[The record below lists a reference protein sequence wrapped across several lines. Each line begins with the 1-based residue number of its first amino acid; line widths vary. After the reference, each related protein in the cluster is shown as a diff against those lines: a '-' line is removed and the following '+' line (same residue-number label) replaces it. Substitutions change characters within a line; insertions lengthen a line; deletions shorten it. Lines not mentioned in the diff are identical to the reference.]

1 MVPVPAKRMSN
12 NESELE
18 ELFHLASREPKEKR
32 RSFLEARCHDEEL
45 REQVLRLLAQ
55 NDEGTGTL
63 LREGARPEVG
73 YSGDK
78 IDRYTIVKKLGEGG
92 MGTVYL
98 AHQEEPVKRDV
109 ALKTIRE
116 GAQTEE
122 VARRFEAEKQAL
134 ALMSHPGIAKVFD
147 GGRTRDGLPY
157 FVMEYCPGESLS
169 RYTARHRLEKNRFL
183 ELFLEICGAV
193 HHAHQK
199 GIIHRDLKPGNVL
212 IVEREGRAHP
222 KVIDF
227 GIARSLTG
235 SLTGDAGLTRG
246 QVMGTFKYM
255 SPEQA
260 EPRRG
265 VDTRADIYALG
276 VMLYEWLAGEPPFS
290 MAELEERTPGDAWR
304 ILLEEDPPPPSRR
317 FAALPADR
325 RRAIAEHRRS
335 DARSWEHE
343 LKGDL
348 DWIVMK
354 ALSKDR
360 AERYASASEL
370 GADIARHLDDL
381 PVHAGPPG
389 GVYRARKFLRRHRV
403 GVGAGLA
410 VAVALVVAL
419 VLSLRSEARAEKAHA
434 EAERELAEALYQAE
448 KAEAFLDYF
457 DDALSHGESDR
468 HLTLVER
475 LGRSSERARVLF
487 RDRPEAEAAV
497 RFTLGESYLLL
508 GEDPRAFEE
517 LFEARR
523 LQESALD
530 TEPEHFDIMRTLMR
544 LVEAARR
551 LEREEEVQ
559 RYVRESL
566 EKSRRI
572 LEATPEI
579 EDELACLFR
588 AAAGEKQDGE
598 RELEALRVVCA
609 AVPEER
615 NARSKALLRLVVE
628 AVLNGSTGRSGADAL
643 RTVFAS
649 RARPGSARG
658 LVFDWEVAQLYL
670 QPDFLDIEGAL
681 ELAVRVQDAAATTYS
696 SDNWLALDA
705 LRLRGLALAERWK
718 RTREPR
724 DLAAAED
731 YVHTAR
737 ERVLRLQLEPNY
749 RQKKTAQAY
758 QTLWTQLGDD
768 ETRREWFEAS
778 WKLWSARPAGS
789 SEGFWPCLRPGLPD
803 GAYELAL
810 EVLPEE
816 SSDPRVREQR
826 AYALARRILYEQAL
840 SEFEGLTSSSPLTV
854 LFHALCLAELGR
866 LEEARVLCRGLGG
879 ELSRKGEA
887 AVLQAE
893 VDKIFEKG

>member
-1 MVPVPAKRMSN
+1 MSN

-18 ELFHLASREPKEKR
+18 ELFHLASQEPKEER
-32 RSFLEARCHDEEL
+32 RAFLEARCDDATL

-55 NDEGTGTL
+55 DDAGTRTL
-63 LREGARPEVG
+63 LREGARPAVG
-73 YSGDK
+73 YAGDT

-116 GAQTEE
+116 GAHTEE

-147 GGRTRDGLPY
+147 GGRTKEGLPY

-169 RYTARHRLEKNRFL
+169 QYTARHRLEKDRFL
-183 ELFLEICGAV
+183 ELFREICGAV

-212 IVEREGRAHP
+212 IVEREGQAHP

-235 SLTGDAGLTRG
+235 SLTGDDGLTRG

-260 EPRRG
+260 EPRKG

-290 MAELEERTPGDAWR
+290 MAELEERTPGEAWR
-304 ILLEEDPPPPSRR
+304 ILLEEEPPPPSRR
-317 FAALPADR
+317 FAALPSDR
-325 RRAIAEHRRS
+325 RGAVAMHRRS
-335 DARSWEHE
+335 DARSWEHA

-370 GADIARHLDDL
+370 RADIARHLADL

-389 GVYRARKFLRRHRV
+389 GFYRARKFLRRHRV

-410 VAVALVVAL
+410 VAAALVVAL
-419 VLSLRSEARAEKAHA
+419 GLSRRSEALAEKAHA

-475 LGRSSERARVLF
+475 LGRSSERAGVLF
-487 RDRPEAEAAV
+487 RGRPEAEGAV

-508 GEDPRAFEE
+508 GADLKAFEE
-517 LFEARR
+517 LLQARR

-530 TEPEHFDIMRTLMR
+530 SEPEHFDIMRTLMR

-551 LEREEEVQ
+551 LEREEEVR
-559 RYVRESL
+559 RYVQESL
-566 EKSRRI
+566 DKSRRI
-572 LEATPEI
+572 LEASPDI
-579 EDELACLFR
+579 GDELAWLFR

-628 AVLNGSTGRSGADAL
+628 AVLNGSTGRAGADAL

-649 RARPGSARG
+649 RVRPGSARG
-658 LVFDWEVAQLYL
+658 LVFDWELAQLYL
-670 QPDFLDIEGAL
+670 QPDFLDFEEAL
-681 ELAVRVQDAAATTYS
+681 ELAVRVQGGAATTYS
-696 SDNWLALDA
+696 SDHWLALDA

-718 RTREPR
+718 HTREPR

-749 RQKKTAQAY
+749 RQMKTSQAY
-758 QTLWTQLGDD
+758 ETLWSQLRDD
-768 ETRREWFEAS
+768 DTRREWLEAS
-778 WKLWSARPAGS
+778 WMLWSARPTGS

-810 EVLPEE
+810 EVLPEGRG
-816 SSDPRVREQR
+816 DPRVREQR
-826 AYALARRILYEQAL
+826 AYALTRRKLYDQAL
-840 SEFEGLTSSSPLTV
+840 SAFEGLTSPSPLTI
-854 LFHALCLAELGR
+854 LFHVLCLAELGR
-866 LEEARVLCRGLGG
+866 LEEARALRRGLEGD
-879 ELSRKGEA
+879 LSQRGEA
-887 AVLQAE
+887 AVLQADL
-893 VDKIFEKG
+893 DKIFGKG